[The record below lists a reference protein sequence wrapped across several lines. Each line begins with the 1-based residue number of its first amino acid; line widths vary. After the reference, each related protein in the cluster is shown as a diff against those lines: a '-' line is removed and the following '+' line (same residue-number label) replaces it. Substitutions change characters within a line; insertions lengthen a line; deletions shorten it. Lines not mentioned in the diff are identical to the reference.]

1 MRKFLAI
8 GHHGPVDPELGLRIA
23 DVAVDWISARLA
35 DGTFDC
41 LYSMAGGGR
50 MIVANADS
58 EETLLAMLRA
68 APDAPR
74 EWTFTELFDG
84 IEVIRKY
91 VESMRSENT

>member
-1 MRKFLAI
+1 MRKFLAV

-50 MIVANADS
+50 LIIANVAD
-58 EETLLAMLRA
+58 EETLLAMLRS

-84 IEVIRKY
+84 IEVIRNY
-91 VESMRSENT
+91 VASMRPGTA

>member
-1 MRKFLAI
+1 MGKYLAI

-23 DVAVDWISARLA
+23 DEAVDWISARLA

-50 MIVANADS
+50 MIVANAAG
-58 EETLLAMLRA
+58 EEELLALLRA
-68 APDAPR
+68 APDAQR

-84 IEVIRKY
+84 IEVIRRY
-91 VESMRSENT
+91 VESMRT

>member
-23 DVAVDWISARLA
+23 DEAIGWISARLA
-35 DGTFDC
+35 DGSFDC

-50 MIVANADS
+50 MIVANATS
-58 EETLLAMLRA
+58 EEALLAMLRA

-74 EWTFTELFDG
+74 EWTFTELHDG
-84 IEVIRKY
+84 IEVIVKY
-91 VESMRSENT
+91 VESMR

>member
-1 MRKFLAI
+1 MRKFLAV

-23 DVAVDWISARLA
+23 DVAVDWISAKLA

-50 MIVANADS
+50 LIVANVAD
-58 EETLLAMLRA
+58 EETLLEMLRA

-74 EWTFTELFDG
+74 EWTLTELFDG
-84 IEVIRKY
+84 IEVIRNY
-91 VESMRSENT
+91 VASMRP

>member
-1 MRKFLAI
+1 MAI

-35 DGTFDC
+35 DGTFDG

-50 MIVANADS
+50 MIVANAES
-58 EETLLAMLRA
+58 EEALLAMLRA

-84 IEVIRKY
+84 IEVIQQY
-91 VESMRSENT
+91 VASMRADTT

>member
-1 MRKFLAI
+1 MPKFLAI

-50 MIVANADS
+50 MIVANAAG
-58 EETLLAMLRA
+58 EEELLALLRA

-74 EWTFTELFDG
+74 EWTVTELFDG

-91 VESMRSENT
+91 VESMR

>member
-1 MRKFLAI
+1 MGKYLAI

-23 DVAVDWISARLA
+23 DAAVDWISARLA

-50 MIVANADS
+50 MIVANAAS
-58 EETLLAMLRA
+58 EEALRAMLRA

-84 IEVIRKY
+84 IEVIRRY
-91 VESMRSENT
+91 VESMRT

>member
-1 MRKFLAI
+1 MRKYLAI
-8 GHHGPVDPELGLRIA
+8 GHHGPVDPQLGLRIA
-23 DVAVDWISARLA
+23 DAAVDWISARLA

-50 MIVANADS
+50 MIVANAGS
-58 EETLLAMLRA
+58 EEELLALLRA

-84 IEVIRKY
+84 IEVIRRY
-91 VESMRSENT
+91 VESMR